1 MNKVVFYPLNKSLN
15 TYISTIK
22 YTLNYNDCNIV
33 VTLGIYN
40 KIKLT
45 FLKIS

>member
-1 MNKVVFYPLNKSLN
+1 MNKVVFYPLNKPLY
-15 TYISTIK
+15 TYISAIK
-22 YTLNYNDCNIV
+22 YTLNYNDCNTV